1 MRPSEDVAKEAAEAV
16 FKGQAAR
23 ARIEASLVCFQLAGR
38 RFACRI
44 TDVKETI
51 VVKPLTRVFLTPPWV
66 AGIIN
71 LRGDIVAVVDLAA
84 FLSLGKTPIVAE
96 TRIVIARADGR
107 AAGFLVERLDDTR
120 AVDLGALEP
129 APAGV
134 DAEVAALLSGVVT
147 LPGGEPLAVLD
158 LAKILRSPR
167 LKVR

>member
-1 MRPSEDVAKEAAEAV
+1 MFKESH
-16 FKGQAAR
+16 AR
-23 ARIEASLVCFQLAGR
+23 ARIEASLVCFHLAGR

-51 VVKPLTRVFLTPPWV
+51 LVKPLTRVFLTPPWV

-84 FLSLGKTPIVAE
+84 FLQLGKTAIAAD
-96 TRIVIARADGR
+96 TRIVIARAEGR
-107 AAGFLVERLDDTR
+107 SAGFLVDRLDDTR
-120 AVDLGALEP
+120 AVDLGALDAP
-129 APAGV
+129 PAGLDV
-134 DAEVAALLSGVVT
+134 EIAAMLAGVVT
-147 LPGGEPLAVLD
+147 LDGGEPLAVLD